1 MTTYT
6 LTPGGVAAYLAVSKD
21 GAAPISA
28 IFMSHEKGV
37 VIGLHDLPMASSD
50 LPQVVQDSINAH
62 FKHVFSLEHETW
74 QADFLWSRRTPSPR
88 AVYCDAAQPWTIEV
102 PE

>member
-6 LTPGGVAAYLAVSKD
+6 MIPGIAAYLAVRVD
-21 GAAPISA
+21 GAPPLSA
-28 IFMSHEKGV
+28 IFLGHEKGV
-37 VIGLHDLPMASSD
+37 LVGLHDKKMAD
-50 LPQVVQDSINAH
+50 YGWPQQVQDSITKH
-62 FKHVFSLEHETW
+62 FAHVFSLEHETW
-74 QADFLWSRRTPSPR
+74 RDYPNPSPR

>member
-6 LTPGGVAAYLAVSKD
+6 LTPRIAALLRVSKD
-21 GAAPISA
+21 GAAPVSA

-37 VIGLHDLPMASSD
+37 VVGLHDKPMASSD
-50 LPQVVQDSINAH
+50 LPQAVQDSINKH
-62 FKHVFSLEHETW
+62 FAHVFSLEHETW
-74 QADFLWSRRTPSPR
+74 RGYPNPSPR

-102 PE
+102 NE

>member
-6 LTPGGVAAYLAVSKD
+6 IKPGCAELLRVSKD
-21 GAAPISA
+21 GAEPVSA

-37 VIGLHDLPMASSD
+37 VIGLHDKPMASSD
-50 LPQVVQDSINAH
+50 LPQPVQDSINKH
-62 FKHVFSLEHETW
+62 FAHVFSLEHETW
-74 QADFLWSRRTPSPR
+74 REKGPSPR

-102 PE
+102 TE